1 MDGHTS
7 PNMASDPPWLPAS
20 LASHGRR
27 FFLDP
32 RDFPR
37 LPAPLASH
45 GFPRH
50 FGLSLIAVL
59 LDPPWLPM
67 AFRVIGLCG
76 PVAYRVFGLCGSVFV
91 LGSAVAFRKWL
102 PASVAGFSG
111 PVFFPWIRRGFPWL
125 PTYGFPRQWPWRPRF
140 SSLDPLLIS
149 NPQTLTERHV
159 IFNDRW

>member
-59 LDPPWLPM
+59 LDFPWLPM

-91 LGSAVAFRKWL
+91 LRSAVAFRKWL
-102 PASVAGFSG
+102 PASVAVFSG
-111 PVFFPWIRRGFPWL
+111 PVFFLGPACRGFP
-125 PTYGFPRQWPWRPRF
+125 
-140 SSLDPLLIS
+140 
-149 NPQTLTERHV
+149 
-159 IFNDRW
+159 